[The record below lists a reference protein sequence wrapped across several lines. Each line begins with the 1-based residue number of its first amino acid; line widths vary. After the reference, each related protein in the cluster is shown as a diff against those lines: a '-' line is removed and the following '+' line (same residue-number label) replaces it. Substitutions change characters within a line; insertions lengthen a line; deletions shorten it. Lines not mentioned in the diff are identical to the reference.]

1 MTTGPFVVTRCGRGS
16 VGFICETFGFPH
28 LFRSLEGTLV
38 TSDSFF
44 KGEHLLLL
52 VSHYEWQDKSEENN
66 TGTEMAAQWSVG

>member
-16 VGFICETFGFPH
+16 VGVICETLGI
-28 LFRSLEGTLV
+28 FRTFSGVEGTFV

-66 TGTEMAAQWSVG
+66 TGTEMATQWSVG